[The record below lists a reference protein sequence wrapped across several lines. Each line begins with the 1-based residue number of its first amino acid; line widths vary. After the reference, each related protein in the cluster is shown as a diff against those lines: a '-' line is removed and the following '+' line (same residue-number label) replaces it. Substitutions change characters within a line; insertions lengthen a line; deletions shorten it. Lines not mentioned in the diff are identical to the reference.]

1 MDGLYDETDADGEA
15 ALKHTQFL
23 DLTNGEGGERSGDE
37 DEDPISSPSA
47 RSAGASPSN
56 GGGRSSGRAK
66 FDPSTPGRVV
76 ETGQEATGRWTKEEH
91 EAFLSALQMYG
102 KEWKKVAAKVKT
114 RTVVQTR
121 THAQKYFQKLAKVV
135 ESGKEQVT
143 QVDMGVAASEARR
156 AASAQKKKQR
166 LNASATKV
174 QRQTSVASAAH
185 LISNLSSGAES
196 SSPAVGAY
204 HIPGAALPS
213 NAFSSQKSTESTTV
227 TPGSGLVKP
236 PLLAPHGFS
245 SYNTTTAA
253 IPADAFS
260 SLPSGNGSN
269 MISSKTMVKTFPMKI
284 IAPEHDVAMKR
295 GRFPEP
301 SPAACGK
308 RKLAEIAAARM
319 LAGVAAV
326 GGKPLLGSTME
337 DGTATPPPEK
347 DTTMQITQVPIPP
360 KIEKTASRKPMG
372 LSLQIVNP
380 ESLGIS
386 YDQQK
391 TRKEGQTS
399 PVTPWE
405 GDMKALMRYVEIL
418 SCFPGKI
425 TVFISL
431 TFFLPST
438 ATGKRQHLHQN
449 KSTLLG
455 CPRHQRWSLSALNRV
470 RIQFVGQV
478 VRTIETPF
486 TKLCARWTS

>member
-1 MDGLYDETDADGEA
+1 MEDLYDDTEVNGDEA
-15 ALKHTQFL
+15 SKHTQFL
-23 DLTNGEGGERSGDE
+23 DLTNGEGGDRSGDE
-37 DEDPISSPSA
+37 DDAMASPSSRSHGSSPS
-47 RSAGASPSN
+47 N
-56 GGGRSSGRAK
+56 VGGRGAGLAN

-135 ESGKEQVT
+135 DSGKEPVT
-143 QVDMGVAASEARR
+143 QVEMGVAATEARK
-156 AASAQKKKQR
+156 ATSAQKKKQR
-166 LNASATKV
+166 LNSSLTKG
-174 QRQTSVASAAH
+174 QRQSSVANAAH
-185 LISNLSSGAES
+185 LISNLSGAES
-196 SSPAVGAY
+196 SEPTAASYGQ
-204 HIPGAALPS
+204 PGASLPS
-213 NAFSSQKSTESTTV
+213 NLFGSQKATMA
-227 TPGSGLVKP
+227 PGNGLVKP

-245 SYNTTTAA
+245 NFNTSN
-253 IPADAFS
+253 PGVSGDGFS
-260 SLPSGNGSN
+260 SIPSANGSSFLASN
-269 MISSKTMVKTFPMKI
+269 NPVSNTFQVKIT
-284 IAPEHDVAMKR
+284 APEHDAATKR

-337 DGTATPPPEK
+337 DGTATPPPEQE
-347 DTTMQITQVPIPP
+347 TSMMANQVPAPP
-360 KIEKTASRKPMG
+360 KTEKSEPPEKKKPMG

-391 TRKEGQTS
+391 ARKEGQTS

-405 GDMKALMRYVEIL
+405 GDMKALMR
-418 SCFPGKI
+418 
-425 TVFISL
+425 
-431 TFFLPST
+431 
-438 ATGKRQHLHQN
+438 
-449 KSTLLG
+449 
-455 CPRHQRWSLSALNRV
+455 
-470 RIQFVGQV
+470 
-478 VRTIETPF
+478 
-486 TKLCARWTS
+486 